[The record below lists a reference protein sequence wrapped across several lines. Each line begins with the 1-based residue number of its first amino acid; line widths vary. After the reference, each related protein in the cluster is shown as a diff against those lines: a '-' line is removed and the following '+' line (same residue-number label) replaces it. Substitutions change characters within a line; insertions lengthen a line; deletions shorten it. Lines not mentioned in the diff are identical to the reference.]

1 MTARLPQ
8 LTRVYQNHHLDS
20 TRWEVVEPRDGDIIV
35 TTSYKSGT
43 TWTQQI
49 LNALSHD
56 GEDPLPSLNDASP
69 WIDARFHGPKEE
81 LAKVCAGLEGKR
93 FLKSHLPF
101 DGLPYWPQAR
111 YVVVCR
117 DARDVF
123 MSLLN
128 HYAAYT
134 DFAFALFNDM
144 PGRVG
149 PPIPRCPDDPH
160 ELWRGWMTRGW
171 FEWESEGYP
180 FWSNLHHTASYWPY
194 RHLPNVMLLHYND
207 MLADLDGAV
216 RKLAGFCDI
225 AADDDLIA
233 RVVERT
239 TFAHMKQTAI
249 EAEKTG
255 PDMPEVFAGGNKTFF
270 NKGTNGRWRDL
281 LTADDLELYEEAK
294 QRVLDDDCARWLEE
308 GGEAA

>member
-1 MTARLPQ
+1 MTQQLPQ

-20 TRWEVVEPRDGDIIV
+20 TRWEVVEPRDGDVIV

-49 LNALSHD
+49 LNALIHD
-56 GEDPLPSLNDASP
+56 GEDPMPSLHDASP
-69 WIDARFHGPKEE
+69 WVDARFHGPKE
-81 LAKVCAGLEGKR
+81 LVAKACAELEGQR

-101 DGLPYWPQAR
+101 DGLPYWPEAK

-128 HYAAYT
+128 HYGAYT
-134 DFAFALFNDM
+134 DFAYNLFNDM

-149 PPIPRCPDDPH
+149 EPMPRCPEDPR

-171 FEWESEGYP
+171 FDWESEGYP
-180 FWSNLHHTASYWPY
+180 FWSNLHHTATYWPH

-216 RKLAGFCDI
+216 RKLAAYCAI
-225 AADDDLIA
+225 PADDALIA
-233 RVVERT
+233 RVVGQT
-239 TFAHMKQTAI
+239 TFANLKKSAI
-249 EAEKTG
+249 EAEKDG
-255 PDMPEVFAGGNKTFF
+255 PDMPEVFAGGQKTFF
-270 NKGTNGRWRDL
+270 NKGTNGRWRDV
-281 LTADDLELYEEAK
+281 LTDEDLELYEDAK
-294 QRVLDDDCARWLEE
+294 QRVLEPDCARWLEE
-308 GGEAA
+308 GGEIS